1 MKQDTEPSDGRSRL
15 SPEGEL
21 TIYNARVFRDELSA
35 ALDEHHGLELDLSR
49 VTECDTA
56 ALQVILAA
64 LRVSRAQGIPLEIS
78 KVSQPVRDLLALYGL
93 ELELDLAGRA

>member
-1 MKQDTEPSDGRSRL
+1 MQQGIDASEGPSRL

-21 TIYNARVFRDELSA
+21 TIYNARAFRDELSA

-49 VTECDTA
+49 VTELDTA

-64 LRVSRAQGIPLEIS
+64 LRTARTRGIPLDICNIS
-78 KVSQPVRDLLALYGL
+78 PSVRDLLGLYGL
-93 ELELDLAGRA
+93 EFERAGRV